1 MIFYR
6 ADLYQLRMMLQTM
19 LLKCLKRGM
28 LLQKRRM
35 VWAESVLLKD
45 MLIVVDAR
53 GMLRNTG
60 VSFSS
65 RVLFLYA
72 IVEGEVSI

>member
-1 MIFYR
+1 
-6 ADLYQLRMMLQTM
+6 M

-28 LLQKRRM
+28 LLQKRCM
-35 VWAESVLLKD
+35 IGTESVLLKD
-45 MLIVVDAR
+45 MLIFDAR
-53 GMLRNTG
+53 GMLRNTR
-60 VSFSS
+60 VSFS